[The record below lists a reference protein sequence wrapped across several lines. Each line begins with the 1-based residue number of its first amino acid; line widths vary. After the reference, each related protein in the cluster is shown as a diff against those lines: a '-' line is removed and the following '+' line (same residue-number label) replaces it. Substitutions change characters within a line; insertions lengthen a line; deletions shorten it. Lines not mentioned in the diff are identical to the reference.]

1 MKRVGHLW
9 EKFCSIETATEAI
22 YRGTINKR
30 SDRVVVR
37 IFGYSDAGKN
47 PDHPRSA
54 LDPAKVRAYA
64 SRLVSELE
72 GDRWTHQPG
81 RKRRIMSS
89 GKERNIEISRLK
101 DHIVQWMAIL
111 TIEDMETKKMY
122 RHSCGNLPRRG
133 IEDARKTTEKWVRSG
148 DCKFF
153 VKLDIR
159 HFYQTVNLRKL
170 SDLLATHIKDKRFMA
185 MLDQIVYSAAEQ
197 ETIFE
202 DPHNLAIGYFASPWL
217 ANIYLNPLDQ
227 FITEE
232 LYKERRGKRI
242 RYVKHFLRYVDDL
255 LLMGTS
261 KTDLKK
267 AVKKVVAFC
276 RDVLGLEIKSAWE
289 ICQIGELLPA
299 DGKGRMKVKPGTK
312 RVDIVGYTFTT
323 TTTRVRACNFLR
335 VRRLAK
341 RIHKR
346 LTAKN
351 GYVALQNAQAMLSRN
366 GWFSHADSKHFQ
378 KIYIEP
384 YVNISFIKEIVSYA
398 DKNGII
404 GKTARI
410 YCKPGRAE
418 GSYHILYGRAGST
431 A

>member
-22 YRGTINKR
+22 YRGTLNKR
-30 SDRVVVR
+30 KDRVVVR
-37 IFGYSDAGKN
+37 MFGYPGNSS
-47 PDHPRSA
+47 DHPEGT
-54 LDPAKVRAYA
+54 LDPARVHVYA
-64 SRLVSELE
+64 ARLVSELRA
-72 GDRWTHQPG
+72 GRWVHQPG
-81 RKRRIMSS
+81 KKRHIVSNRKDR
-89 GKERNIEISRLK
+89 EIEIARLK
-101 DHIVQWMAIL
+101 DHIVQWMAML

-133 IEDARKTTEKWVRSG
+133 IEDARKSVEKWVRSG

-159 HFYQTVNLRKL
+159 RFYQTVNLRKL
-170 SDLLATHIKDKRFMA
+170 SDLLATHIKDKRF
-185 MLDQIVYSAAEQ
+185 LSLIDQIVYSSAEWKN
-197 ETIFE
+197 IID
-202 DPHNLAIGYFASPWL
+202 DPCNLAIGYYSSPWF
-217 ANIYLNPLDQ
+217 ANIYLTPLDD
-227 FITEE
+227 FITGE
-232 LYKERRGKRI
+232 LYKERRGKRV
-242 RYVKHFLRYVDDL
+242 RYVKHYLRYVDDL

-267 AVKKVVAFC
+267 AVKRIIAFC
-276 RDVLGLEIKSAWE
+276 KEELEVEIKTAWE

-299 DGKGRMKVKPGTK
+299 DRNGRMKVKLGTK

-323 TTTRVRACNFLR
+323 TTTRVRAHNFLR
-335 VRRLAK
+335 IRKLAK
-341 RIHKR
+341 RIRKR
-346 LTAKN
+346 LTAK
-351 GYVALQNAQAMLSRN
+351 GYVVLQNAQSLLSRN

-404 GKTARI
+404 GKTSRI

-418 GSYHILYGRAGST
+418 GSYHILYGRSGS
-431 A
+431 AA

>member
-22 YRGTINKR
+22 YKGTLNKR

-37 IFGYSDAGKN
+37 MFGYSDN
-47 PDHPRSA
+47 SSEHPEGT
-54 LDPAKVRAYA
+54 LDPAKVHVYA
-64 SRLVSELE
+64 ARLVSELKT
-72 GDRWTHQPG
+72 GKWVHQPG
-81 RKRRIMSS
+81 KKRHIVSNRKDR
-89 GKERNIEISRLK
+89 EIEIARLK
-101 DHIVQWMAIL
+101 DHIVQWMAML
-111 TIEDMETKKMY
+111 TIEDLETKKMY

-133 IEDARKTTEKWVRSG
+133 IEDARKTVEKWVRSG

-159 HFYQTVNLRKL
+159 RFYQTVNLKKL
-170 SDLLATHIKDKRFMA
+170 SDLLARHIKDKKFLA
-185 MLDQIVYSAAEQ
+185 LLEQIVYSSAEW
-197 ETIFE
+197 TSIIE
-202 DPHNLAIGYFASPWL
+202 DPCNLAIGYYSSPWF
-217 ANIYLNPLDQ
+217 ANIYLTPLDD
-227 FITEE
+227 FITGE
-232 LYKERRGKRI
+232 LYKERRGKRV
-242 RYVKHFLRYVDDL
+242 RYVKHYLRYVDDL

-267 AVKKVVAFC
+267 AVKRIIAFC
-276 RDVLGLEIKSAWE
+276 KEELEVEIKTAWE

-299 DGKGRMKVKPGTK
+299 DRNGRMKVKLGTK

-323 TTTRVRACNFLR
+323 TTTRVRAHNFLR
-335 VRRLAK
+335 IRKLAK
-341 RIHKR
+341 RIRKR
-346 LTAKN
+346 LTAK
-351 GYVALQNAQAMLSRN
+351 GYIVLQNAQAMLSRI
-366 GWFSHADSKHFQ
+366 GWFSHADSKHFYEV
-378 KIYIEP
+378 YIKP
-384 YVNISFIKEIVSYA
+384 FVNISFIKEIVSYA
-398 DKNGII
+398 DKNGIS